1 MVAAAAKPRGNKKN
15 KRKAAELEKDE
26 DEDEDLFVPLKEKKM
41 RKVPVVTI
49 YLARKRLPEFK
60 ALYGEQTGGGKH
72 AAALLPAAEP

>member
-15 KRKAAELEKDE
+15 KRKAAELEK

-60 ALYGEQTGGGKH
+60 ALFGEQTGGGKH